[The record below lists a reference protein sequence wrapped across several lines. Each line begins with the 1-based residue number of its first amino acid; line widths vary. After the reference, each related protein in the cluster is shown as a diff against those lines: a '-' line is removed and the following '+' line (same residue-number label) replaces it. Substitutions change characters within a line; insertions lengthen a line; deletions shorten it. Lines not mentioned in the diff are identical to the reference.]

1 MLKSPAAIVAL
12 LTGLNFLNY
21 LDRQLIAAVL
31 PHLQKDL
38 GLNDA
43 QGGWLGSAFLLGY
56 MVTSPL
62 FGRLGDTTSRKGL
75 IALGVLIWCGATAGS
90 GLMMTFAGMM
100 AVRALV
106 GVGEASYAS
115 LSPTILDDVTAPE
128 KKNRVL
134 AIFYAAIP
142 VGSALGFVLG
152 GFLDKHYGWRNAFFI
167 AGGPGVLLALSC
179 FLIAEPPRKQRDQA
193 MPVGEALRGLRASGR
208 YVWAV
213 IGFVAQTFA
222 LGGFTQWAPKL
233 LNQKF
238 HMELHEADFFF
249 GVLVVVTGFVGTFAG
264 GVWADKTPG
273 ADRTAGALRVCALS
287 TAAAVPAALVALLA
301 PGGMVW
307 LFFGAMGLAQLGIFM
322 SMSPFNAVVL
332 GAVPTETRATA
343 MAASI
348 FAGHLLGDLISMPL
362 VGYLSDGMGGN
373 LGGAMMILPVA
384 LLFNALAWFVGVKRP
399 AFTGEASAPAP
410 AG

>member
-1 MLKSPAAIVAL
+1 MIKSPAAIVAL

-31 PHLQKDL
+31 PHLQRDL

-62 FGRLGDTTSRKGL
+62 FGWLGDRTNRKGL
-75 IALGVLIWCGATAGS
+75 ITLGVLIWCGATAGS

-100 AVRALV
+100 AVRGLV

-115 LSPTILDDVTAPE
+115 LSPTILDDVTPSSR
-128 KKNRVL
+128 KSRVL
-134 AIFYAAIP
+134 AVFYAAIP

-167 AGGPGVLLALSC
+167 AGGPGVLLAFTCL
-179 FLIAEPPRKQRDQA
+179 LIAEPERKQRPEA
-193 MPVGEALRGLRASGR
+193 MATGEALRGLWSSGR

-213 IGFVAQTFA
+213 LGFVAQTFA
-222 LGGFTQWAPKL
+222 LGGFSQWAPKL
-233 LNQKF
+233 LHQKF
-238 HMELHEADFFF
+238 HMELHTADFYF
-249 GVLVVVTGFVGTFAG
+249 GVLVVVTGFAGTFLG
-264 GVWADKTPG
+264 GAWADRAPG
-273 ADRTAGALRVCALS
+273 EDRTRVAMRVCALS
-287 TAAAVPAALVALLA
+287 TAAAVPAAFVALLA
-301 PGGMVW
+301 PSGAPW
-307 LFFGAMGLAQLGIFM
+307 LFFGAMGLAQLGIFV

-332 GAVPTETRATA
+332 GAVPPETRATA

-348 FAGHLLGDLISMPL
+348 FAGHMFGDLISMPL
-362 VGYLSDGMGGN
+362 VGYLSDGLGGN
-373 LGGAMMILPVA
+373 LAGAMMILPAALVA
-384 LLFNALAWFVGVKRP
+384 NAVAWSVSVRRP
-399 AFTGEASAPAP
+399 AY